1 MHSAP
6 SFGTVCFSGLVF
18 AAVQMARAALE
29 KAAHSKHTR
38 SSQGIISAVLGCCVN
53 FLLSAIDFVNKFT
66 INVTAMTGG
75 NYCSSAKLAYELLKR
90 NLLSVV
96 VVETIST
103 RLLFG
108 IFLVVSLAYAIMVWG
123 VLKAATSLGRDAYLV
138 TALAWLLLFVVLG
151 LFVHVLDN
159 VINAVYICYAADKDT
174 ASVSKAKVH
183 SVYNMLPVSRN
194 DTSSLAVHQIS
205 C

>member
-1 MHSAP
+1 M
-6 SFGTVCFSGLVF
+6 
-18 AAVQMARAALE
+18 
-29 KAAHSKHTR
+29 R
-38 SSQGIISAVLGCCVN
+38 SSQGIVSAALGCCLN
-53 FLLSAIDFVNKFT
+53 CLLSAIDFVNKFT
-66 INVTAMTGG
+66 INVTAMTGE
-75 NYCSSAKLAYELLKR
+75 NYCSSARLAYELLKR

-138 TALAWLLLFVVLG
+138 TGFAWLLLFMVLG
-151 LFVHVLDN
+151 YFVHVLDN
-159 VINAVYICYAADKDT
+159 VIDAVYICYTADKDRGR
-174 ASVSKAKVH
+174 VSKPDVH
-183 SVYNMLPVSRN
+183 SVYVLLPVSRN
-194 DTSSLAVHQIS
+194 DTSSLAVQEIS